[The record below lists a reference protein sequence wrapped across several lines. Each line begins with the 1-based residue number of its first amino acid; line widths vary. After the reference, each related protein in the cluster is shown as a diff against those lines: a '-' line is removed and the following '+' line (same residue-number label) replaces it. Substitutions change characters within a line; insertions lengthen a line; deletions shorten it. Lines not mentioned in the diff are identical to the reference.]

1 MSRLLKM
8 TLVGEVTVSQSVGV
22 VAFKISS
29 EVRPHP
35 TNAKYS
41 GTSTLK
47 KKFGESG
54 AS

>member
-1 MSRLLKM
+1 MLKS

-22 VAFKISS
+22 VAVRISS

-35 TNAKYS
+35 TNAKDS
-41 GTSTLK
+41 VTSTLK
-47 KKFGESG
+47 KKFGGSY